1 MKTPLSLVASAA
13 ALAACLGAA
22 PSARAEP
29 APIPARPAA
38 VAPDGTARTRPV
50 IAVFGDNVGSEAVD
64 FLTPYG
70 VLSSSGVA
78 EVVAV
83 SLDPG
88 PVHLQPALTIEAQ
101 ETVASFDARFP
112 QGADFVII
120 PAISRRNDPA
130 VIAWLQQ
137 QGAKGATLVSIC
149 DGAWTLAATGL
160 LDGHR
165 ATAHWSSIKG
175 LKKAYPQVD
184 WVRDQRWVHDGRV
197 QSTTGVSAALPAS
210 LALVEQIGGHAAAER
225 TARLYG
231 VDDWAAAY
239 DSRPFRLTSGAVSTA
254 VWNMVAVWG
263 HETIG
268 VRIAPGVD
276 EAVLALT
283 MDPLARTYRS
293 RAVTIGATT
302 QPTPTAHG
310 LTVIPDRASADVSP
324 RMTTVVPSATAPM
337 DAALAWIEAAYGPGT
352 RRLVALELE
361 APSR

>member
-1 MKTPLSLVASAA
+1 MKPSVRLLAAVTFMAA
-13 ALAACLGAA
+13 ASPVWAQQA
-22 PSARAEP
+22 PAVP
-29 APIPARPAA
+29 APA
-38 VAPDGTARTRPV
+38 GTSSDQGGTGRTRPV
-50 IAVFGDNVGSEAVD
+50 VAVFGDNVGSEAVD

-83 SLDPG
+83 SLEAG
-88 PVHLQPALTIEAQ
+88 PVHLQPALTIEAD

-112 QGADFVII
+112 QGADFVIV

-137 QGAKGATLVSIC
+137 QAAKGATLVSIC

-165 ATAHWSSIKG
+165 ATAHWASIKG

-184 WVRDQRWVHDGRV
+184 WVRDQRWVHDGKV

-210 LALVEQIGGHAAAER
+210 LALVEQIGGRGAAER

-231 VDDWAAAY
+231 ADGWSAAY
-239 DSRPFRLTSGAVSTA
+239 DSSPFRLTAGVASTA

-263 HETIG
+263 HEKVG
-268 VRIAPGVD
+268 VRVVPGVD

-283 MDPLARTYRS
+283 MDPLARTYRTQ
-293 RAVTIGATT
+293 AVTVAATAL
-302 QPTPTAHG
+302 PVPTAHG
-310 LTVIPDRASADVSP
+310 LTIIPDQSEAETSP
-324 RMTTVVPSATAPM
+324 RMTFVVPSATAPM
-337 DAALAWIEAAYGPGT
+337 DSALAWIGARYGKGT
-352 RRLVALELE
+352 RRLVELELE
-361 APSR
+361 APSQ